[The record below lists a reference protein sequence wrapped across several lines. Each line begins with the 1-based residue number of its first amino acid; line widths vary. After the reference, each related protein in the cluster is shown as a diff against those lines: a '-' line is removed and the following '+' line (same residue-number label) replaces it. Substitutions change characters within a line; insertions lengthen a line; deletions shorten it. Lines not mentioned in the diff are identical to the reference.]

1 MSKIIIGVIAVAV
14 WVYLLLLLNR
24 ANLKFWN
31 YLVGACGFFLI
42 CMTFRPFVAMPLART
57 VAALAGIVGNLTG
70 TFSAFYKYGVIF
82 ISSAAGSISVRID
95 LECSGIIEISAF
107 LALLAFFRVYSIPE
121 RIYIGL
127 IGTVYTILSNA
138 LRLIIICLM
147 IHYLGTDY
155 YFMAHTI
162 VGRLVFYLLQILL
175 YFFVFTKPQVLRMKV
190 GNFGYRE
197 EDKE

>member
-1 MSKIIIGVIAVAV
+1 MSKIILGVIGFAV
-14 WVYLLLLLNR
+14 WIYLLRLLNK

-31 YLVGACGFFLI
+31 YLLGACGFFLI
-42 CMTFRPFVAMPLART
+42 CMSMRPFVAMPLART
-57 VAALAGIVGNLTG
+57 VAALAGIVGKLTG
-70 TFSAFYKYGVIF
+70 TYTAYYKYGVIF
-82 ISSAAGSISVRID
+82 ISSVSGAISVRID

-121 RIYIGL
+121 RIYVGL
-127 IGTVYTILSNA
+127 IGTVYTIVCNA
-138 LRLIIICLM
+138 FRLTIICLM

-155 YFMAHTI
+155 YFVAHTI
-162 VGRLVFYLLQILL
+162 VGRLVFYVLQVLL

-197 EDKE
+197 EK